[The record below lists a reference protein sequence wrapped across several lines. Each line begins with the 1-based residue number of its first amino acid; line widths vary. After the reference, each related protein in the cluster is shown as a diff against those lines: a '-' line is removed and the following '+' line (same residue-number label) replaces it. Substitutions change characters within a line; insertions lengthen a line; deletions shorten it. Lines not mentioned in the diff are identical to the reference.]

1 MNNEVY
7 NFKLNIDWKLINFIS
22 EIDRFDAN
30 WTSIER
36 KEGQSLKELKSIAT
50 VRSVGASN
58 RIEGN
63 RMSDEEV
70 DVLLQKIDIAKLTD
84 RDSQEVVG
92 YFEVLDLIS
101 ETYPNIILSES
112 HLKSLHNTLMK
123 YSAKDLWHKG
133 NYKQHSNAVEA
144 SFPDGTKQIIF
155 QTTVAGFATENA
167 IRGLLDWYNAETEVH
182 PLIKIASFVYE
193 FLSVHPFQDGNGR
206 LSRLISTLLLLNKG
220 YKWIQYVSFE
230 HEIESR
236 KNEYYQVLRSCKA
249 QRPNEDVTVW
259 IHFFLNCLSNIQI
272 QLLTKLQQSGLE
284 AQLSHKEKSIYTIIQ
299 NRPNIQSGEI
309 AIKLAIP
316 APTVKRI
323 LSELLNKELIE
334 KQGSG
339 RNVSYSIK

>member
-7 NFKLNIDWKLINFIS
+7 NFKLNIDWKLINLIS

-30 WTSIER
+30 WTAIER

-63 RMSDEEV
+63 KMSDEEV
-70 DVLLQKIDIAKLTD
+70 EVLLQKFDIAKLTD

-92 YFEVLDLIS
+92 YFEVLDLITES
-101 ETYPNIILSES
+101 YQNISLSES
-112 HLKSLHNTLMK
+112 HLKSLHNILMK
-123 YSAKDLWHKG
+123 YSAKDLWLKG

-144 SFPDGTKQIIF
+144 SFSDGTKQIIF
-155 QTTVAGFATENA
+155 QTTEAGFATENA

-182 PLIKIASFVYE
+182 ALIKIASFVYE

-236 KNEYYQVLRSCKA
+236 KNEYYQVLRSCQA

-323 LSELLNKELIE
+323 LSELLNKGLIE

-339 RNVSYSIK
+339 RNVSYLVK